1 RRTAGESAGSGR
13 DGARAS
19 DVGADRRV
27 AWAQPG
33 PPRGGLRDVLPGPN
47 RAGGGRVPR
56 SARRHGEV
64 QGLLRPPSAAD
75 SAGGAGGDGMM
86 TPEDVPRDVGA
97 YALRVLDPRDR
108 VRFEEHLTVCRSCPR
123 ELEELSSVAALLPR
137 VSADSL
143 IFAERSTLDPR
154 RSEALIGVVRKERH
168 RTRARHGLTLA
179 ACLALVIAGTV
190 VAVGLGLGQ
199 RGLPGL
205 RGLRGLPGLPGD
217 STTAPKL
224 HAVSQSTGADATVQV
239 AEKRWGSQVT
249 LRITHVKGPVACR
262 LIAVSKEDQSE
273 VVMGWSVPP
282 EGYGTAAQ
290 PKPLVLYGGTDL
302 STANLSRFEVR
313 TVNGALL
320 VSVPT

>member
-1 RRTAGESAGSGR
+1 RRTAGDSAGSGR

-33 PPRGGLRDVLPGPN
+33 PPRGGLRDVLQGPN
-47 RAGGGRVPR
+47 RSGGGRVPR
-56 SARRHGEV
+56 PAHRHGEI
-64 QGLLRPPSAAD
+64 QGLLRPSSAAG

-86 TPEDVPRDVGA
+86 TPEDVHRDVGA
-97 YALRVLDPRDR
+97 YALGVLDPRDR

-154 RSEALIGVVRKERH
+154 RSEALIGAVRKERH

-205 RGLRGLPGLPGD
+205 PGD
-217 STTAPKL
+217 STTAQKL
-224 HAVSQSTGADATVQV
+224 HAVSQSTGVDATVQV
-239 AEKRWGSQVT
+239 AEKRWGSQIT

-290 PKPLVLYGGTDL
+290 PEPLVLYGGTDL
-302 STANLSRFEVR
+302 TAANLSRFEVR